1 MCSLAAVFCVSA
13 LTTAG
18 AQKCVD
24 DTQEVKLAEIIPDK
38 ALLSAITTA
47 LATPAV
53 TCKDV
58 RALTELDAPSP
69 SPSRM
74 ITSLTGLD
82 YFIGI
87 GSLDLSNNAIRD
99 SGPLRELVDLTD
111 LHLQGNFIDD
121 LAPLLANV
129 QSKARRGIS
138 FDLTGNCLDLSDN
151 SNDAKDRDAL
161 IRLGVRLLS
170 GSQRRAA
177 ECTRP

>member
-1 MCSLAAVFCVSA
+1 MAAVFCVSA

-53 TCKDV
+53 TCKEV
-58 RALTELDAPSP
+58 RALTQLDAPS
-69 SPSRM
+69 RT

-138 FDLTGNCLDLSDN
+138 FDLTDNCLDLSDN